1 MQTTHRNNRPARRA
15 LIAAALL
22 LLSTALPMHVAS
34 PLLQAADAPT
44 AAPGSAPGSAPGAAP
59 KADGIFLVSDFGV
72 VDGNQIKPAYRAAV
86 EAAAKAG
93 GGIVVIPAAAT
104 RDFSPTPP
112 DEILAASKSTA
123 KPGTI
128 TIVDLRLGA
137 SVTAPTSGLMFN
149 RSLKLAVGE
158 SLPHW
163 DYYPMLELQNN
174 VLRGATSYREAILN
188 SVEAGKD
195 RRFYVP
201 TIRGLFPGMFATIN
215 EWGDV
220 QRLYIKSLGYDK
232 SVNQWYFVA
241 DTDADIAKGSY
252 TGNKNHVNALVVRT
266 TSHSE
271 GQATDVLIDRE
282 NYSQGDNYLFDA
294 RFKYMGDI
302 HSTGGDE
309 NGVIFAAFIEGMSDV
324 PRGTVTSWDPTTRTI
339 VINGKNEALGNGRPI
354 INLNPTKWVTLG
366 KARIVKPPDWSNPD
380 APADPSST
388 YEGKTYP
395 SKREVIDGKPGP
407 LSIGGLIKLS
417 PDSPVTAEHVG
428 WYFAIDDATEWL
440 PVKKGEANPRVRR
453 WYQIA
458 SVAEAPGKD
467 ILAPVSKVITIV
479 RHQGGA
485 RPAGAPTLYRDSNYT
500 RDGLDRPLS
509 YIIAPGANAYDVSD
523 AIGKQGPIKLSPSTF
538 ERTRS
543 DFERGDAVE
552 QAVGPDPSQPIPF
565 QVHLDE
571 KVPADNGFPVFDII
585 NNGSV
590 GRGAVM
596 SVRGGVGYDQKPAFN
611 SFIRFDSPA
620 NTGIVFNGAN
630 PGGSII
636 INQGRAESPIVFRY
650 GPDNQRKQARIS
662 VGAETGVIK
671 LDGTGVQVTGP
682 LTAVTGL
689 SGTATP
695 AANLRGI
702 AIAVPKGSTELL
714 VKFPKPEADAK
725 YAPFVETSWLTAR
738 AVVNLKPE
746 GFTVKFDAPAEDNS
760 VLYWLIVR

>member
-1 MQTTHRNNRPARRA
+1 MHTTPGHDSRNNRPARRS
-15 LIAAALL
+15 LLAAALL
-22 LLSTALPMHVAS
+22 LLSAALPMHVAP
-34 PLLQAADAPT
+34 PLLQAADAP
-44 AAPGSAPGSAPGAAP
+44 APGSAPGAAAP
-59 KADGIFLVSDFGV
+59 KSDGVFLVSDYGV

-93 GGIVVIPAAAT
+93 GGIVVIPAAAA
-104 RDFSPTPP
+104 RDFAPPSP
-112 DEILAASKSTA
+112 DEVLAASKSTA

-128 TIVDLRLGA
+128 TVVDLRLGA
-137 SVTAPTSGLMFN
+137 KVTPPTSGLMFN

-174 VLRGATSYREAILN
+174 ILRGATSYREAILAN
-188 SVEAGKD
+188 VEAGKD
-195 RRFYVP
+195 RKFYVT
-201 TIRGLFPGMFATIN
+201 TIRGIFPGMFATIN

-220 QRLYIKSLGYDK
+220 QRLYIKSLGFDK

-241 DTDADIAKGSY
+241 DTDADIPKGAY
-252 TGNKNHVNALVVRT
+252 VGNKNHVNALVVRT
-266 TSHSE
+266 SSHSE

-309 NGVIFAAFIEGMSDV
+309 NGVIFAAFIEGMSDIC
-324 PRGTVTSWDPTTRTI
+324 RGNVNDWDPTTRTLA
-339 VINGKNEALGNGRPI
+339 INGKTDTLGNGRPI
-354 INLNPTKWVTLG
+354 INLNPSKWVSIG

-380 APADPSST
+380 APADPSCT

-395 SKREVIDGKPGP
+395 TKREIIDGKPGP
-407 LSIGGLIKLS
+407 LIIGGLIKLS
-417 PDSPVTAEHVG
+417 PESPVTAEHVG
-428 WYFAIDDATEWL
+428 WYFAIDDSTEWL
-440 PVKKGEANPRVRR
+440 PVKKGEANPRIRR

-458 SVAEAPGKD
+458 SVTEAPGKD
-467 ILAPVSKVITIV
+467 ILAPVSKVITII

-500 RDGLDRPLS
+500 RDGQDRPLS
-509 YIIAPGANAYDVSD
+509 YIIAPGANAYDVSE
-523 AIGKQGPIKLSPSTF
+523 AVGKSGPIKLSPSTF
-538 ERTRS
+538 ERTHS
-543 DFERGDAVE
+543 DFEKGDAVE
-552 QAVGPDPSQPIPF
+552 QAVGSDPSQPIPF

-571 KVPADNGFPVFDII
+571 KVPPDSPHPVFDII
-585 NNGSV
+585 NTGGV

-596 SVRGGVGYDQKPAFN
+596 SVRGGVGYDQKP
-611 SFIRFDSPA
+611 SFHTFMRFDSPA
-620 NTGIVFNGAN
+620 NAGIVFNGAN
-630 PGGSII
+630 ANGAII
-636 INQGRAESPIVFRY
+636 INQNGRESPIVFRY
-650 GPDNQRKQARIS
+650 GPDKERKESRIS
-662 VGAETGVIK
+662 VVPETGVIK
-671 LDGTGVQVTGP
+671 LTGTGVQVTGP

-695 AANLRGI
+695 AANLRGV

>member
-1 MQTTHRNNRPARRA
+1 M
-15 LIAAALL
+15 
-22 LLSTALPMHVAS
+22 
-34 PLLQAADAPT
+34 
-44 AAPGSAPGSAPGAAP
+44 
-59 KADGIFLVSDFGV
+59 SDYGV

-93 GGIVVIPAAAT
+93 GGVVVIPAAAT

-112 DEILAASKSTA
+112 DQVLAASKSTA

-128 TIVDLRLGA
+128 TVVDLRYGA
-137 SVTAPTSGLMFN
+137 SVTPPTTGLMFN

-163 DYYPMLELQNN
+163 GYYPMLELQNN
-174 VLRGATSYREAILN
+174 VLRGATSYRETILN
-188 SVEAGKD
+188 TVEAGKD
-195 RRFYVP
+195 RKFYVT

-241 DTDADIAKGSY
+241 DTDADIPKGSY
-252 TGNKNHVNALVVRT
+252 VGNKNHVNALVVRT
-266 TSHSE
+266 DSHSE

-309 NGVIFAAFIEGMSDV
+309 NGVIFAAFIEGMSDIC
-324 PRGTVTSWDPTTRTI
+324 RGNVGDYDPSARTI
-339 VINGKNEALGNGRPI
+339 TINGKCDTLGNGRPI
-354 INLNPTKWVTLG
+354 INLNPSKWIAVG
-366 KARIVKPPDWSNPD
+366 KARIVKPPDWANPD
-380 APADPSST
+380 APADPTST

-395 SKREVIDGKPGP
+395 SKRAMIDGKPGP
-407 LSIGGLIKLS
+407 LSIGGMIRLS
-417 PDSPVTAEHVG
+417 PECPITAEHIG
-428 WYFAIDDATEWL
+428 WYFAVDDKAEWV
-440 PVKKGEANPRVRR
+440 PGKKGDTSGRVRR

-485 RPAGAPTLYRDSNYT
+485 RPAGAPTLYQDANYT
-500 RDGLDRPLS
+500 WDGHDKPLS

-523 AIGKQGPIKLSPSTF
+523 AINRTGPIKLSPSPF

-543 DFERGDAVE
+543 DFEKGDPVE
-552 QAVGPDPSQPIPF
+552 QAIGSDPSQPIPF
-565 QVHLDE
+565 QVRLDE
-571 KVPADNGFPVFDII
+571 HVPADSQHPVFDII
-585 NNGSV
+585 NAGSV

-596 SVRGGVGYDQKPAFN
+596 SVRGGVGYDQKPSFN
-611 SFIRFDSPA
+611 TFIRFDAPA
-620 NTGIVFNGAN
+620 NAGIVFNGAN
-630 PGGSII
+630 ANGSII
-636 INQGRAESPIVFRY
+636 INQGGRESPIVFRY

-662 VGAETGVIK
+662 VGAESGVIK

-682 LTAVTGL
+682 LTSVAGL